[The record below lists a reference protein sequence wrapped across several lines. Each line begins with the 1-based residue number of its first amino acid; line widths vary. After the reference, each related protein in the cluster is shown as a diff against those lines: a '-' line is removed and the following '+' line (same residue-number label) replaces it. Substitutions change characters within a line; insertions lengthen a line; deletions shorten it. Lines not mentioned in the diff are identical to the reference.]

1 LRNYG
6 GIKKYEHVVPGY
18 NSRLDTLQA
27 AVLIEKLKYLTEWNQ
42 LRSIAAKRYSQNL
55 ENIES
60 IRLPIESPGNY
71 HVWHL
76 FVVRV
81 PNRDEI
87 FKRLSQL
94 GIGVG
99 IHYPDPIHTM
109 NAFAKNSKR
118 SSNLKVSEKIAGE
131 ILSLPIFPGIT
142 TQQVD
147 FVCNSLI
154 DSVLAQK

>member
-1 LRNYG
+1 
-6 GIKKYEHVVPGY
+6 
-18 NSRLDTLQA
+18 
-27 AVLIEKLKYLTEWNQ
+27 
-42 LRSIAAKRYSQNL
+42 
-55 ENIES
+55 
-60 IRLPIESPGNY
+60 
-71 HVWHL
+71 
-76 FVVRV
+76 
-81 PNRDEI
+81 
-87 FKRLSQL
+87 
-94 GIGVG
+94 
-99 IHYPDPIHTM
+99 M